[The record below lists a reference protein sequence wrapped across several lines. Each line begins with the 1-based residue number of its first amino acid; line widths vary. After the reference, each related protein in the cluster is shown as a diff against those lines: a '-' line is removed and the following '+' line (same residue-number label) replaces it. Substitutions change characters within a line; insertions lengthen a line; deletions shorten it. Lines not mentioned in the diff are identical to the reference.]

1 MREEIENNPISPLS
15 SHLSP
20 DYCHFPIQFHHLPL
34 QPMQEVSLDLLTKYN
49 VPIPRYTSY
58 PTVPYWD
65 ESIDQTHWKALFAQ
79 KFDENREISLY
90 LHLPFCES
98 LCTFCGCNKRITTNH
113 DVEEEYLQAL
123 LQEWALYQKLVQGK
137 PILREVHLGGGTPTF
152 FSPAN
157 LKRLLEGIFASAI
170 IPEMHEFGFEGHPNN
185 TTRAHLQTLFDLGFN
200 RVSFGMQ
207 DSNLE
212 V

>member
-1 MREEIENNPISPLS
+1 
-15 SHLSP
+15 
-20 DYCHFPIQFHHLPL
+20 
-34 QPMQEVSLDLLTKYN
+34 MQEVSLDLLTKYN